1 MIELNKK
8 YSTKTLA
15 EALEI
20 SYGQFR
26 NAREKY
32 EKHLS
37 YFYDYTVSTK
47 GNGTYYIFKEQYDE
61 YIPYREYSNA
71 KRSKLLQTKIKETIQ
86 EDNRQTGSNIARIII
101 VDNEIEALNLQL
113 STLTNYTRI
122 ELRELVDKGYYLRTD
137 YEWCYLD
144 KEENKYVLMNE
155 KQIEEL
161 RSYFKNNSKNLAKEE
176 EVYSLLKEKTITS
189 DKAFEEIG
197 KIRVDSFN
205 KGIQEYYSSHN
216 VWPMKVPVYVR
227 NVLIAENN

>member
-1 MIELNKK
+1 MIELNKR
-8 YSTKTLA
+8 YSTKKLA
-15 EALEI
+15 EIIEV

-37 YFYDYTVSTK
+37 LFYDYHIDVKS
-47 GNGTYYIFKEQYDE
+47 NGIYYTFKEQYDE

-71 KRSKLLQTKIKETIQ
+71 KRSKLLQTKIKATIE

-113 STLTNYTRI
+113 STLTNYTRV
-122 ELRELVDKGYYLRTD
+122 ELKELVDKGYYLRTD

-144 KEENKYVLMNE
+144 KDANKYVLMSE
-155 KQIEEL
+155 KQVEEL
-161 RSYFKNNSKNLAKEE
+161 RSYFRSNSKNLAKEE
-176 EVYSLLKEKTITS
+176 EIYSLLKEKAITS

-205 KGIQEYYSSHN
+205 KGIQEYYSTHN
-216 VWPMKVPVYVR
+216 VWPMKVPVYVQ
-227 NVLIAENN
+227 NALIG